1 MKFKNGC
8 AYLIDLKHAIS
19 PELKGN
25 HYCYAFKIPNDKA
38 LALCFLMTS
47 NPSKLNA
54 SYTISLPE
62 NPNGK
67 VLLKHTKMISTSRIL
82 NTLKDASGKA
92 IFLSQNSIDLLFKEY
107 NNYIDNICSAAVKS
121 FSMRNSQL
129 VKTTQN

>member
-38 LALCFLMTS
+38 LALCFLI
-47 NPSKLNA
+47 PSKLNA